1 MTGDRAMTPSNEETA
16 ADRRKLTM
24 RVRMSPYTGPT
35 TNISQRVTLGAA
47 PHVIYETL
55 LDAEKHSA
63 LTGQPVEIGHDTG
76 DPVRLGGGETSGFVM
91 ELLEDRHI
99 VFALC
104 SSDGRWPAKHYS
116 TATFMLRP
124 EGKGTTMVLFE
135 QDVPE
140 DLAGEITDRWQRGL
154 LRNLETAFP
163 L

>member
-1 MTGDRAMTPSNEETA
+1 MTGDAAMTPSNETTA
-16 ADRRKLTM
+16 AERRKLTM

-35 TNISQRVTLGAA
+35 TNISQRVALGAA

-55 LDAEKHSA
+55 LDSKKHSA
-63 LTGQPVEIGHDTG
+63 LTGQPVEIGHDMG
-76 DPVRLGGGETSGFVM
+76 DPVRLGGGETTGYVM

-104 SSDGRWPAKHYS
+104 SNDDRWPTKHYS

-124 EGKGTTMVLFE
+124 DAKGTTMVLFE

-140 DLAGEITDRWQRGL
+140 DLAGEIADRWRRGL
-154 LRNLETAFP
+154 LQNLETAFP